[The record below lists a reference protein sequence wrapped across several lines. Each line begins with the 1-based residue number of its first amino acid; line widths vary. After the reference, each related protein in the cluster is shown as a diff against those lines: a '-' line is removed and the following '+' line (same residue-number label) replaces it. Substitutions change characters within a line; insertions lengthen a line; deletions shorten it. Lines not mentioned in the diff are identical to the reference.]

1 MEHGLA
7 QLKNLGPAS
16 VRQLKEVGI
25 ETEADLR
32 QLGAVATYRRL
43 KHAFPRQV
51 SLVMLY
57 ALAGALHDCH
67 WNALPP
73 GMKESLKAEAK
84 A

>member
-1 MEHGLA
+1 MEHSLVR
-7 QLKNLGPAS
+7 LKNLGPVS

-25 ETEADLR
+25 ITEADLR
-32 QLGAVATYRRL
+32 QLGAVAAYRRL

-73 GMKESLKAEAK
+73 GMKETLKAKAK
-84 A
+84 G